1 MDIISFCESLVI
13 LIGFTLPIAHVAEII
28 ADSAGEKWWLSLRNQ
43 RRKNKALGSLPRA
56 NICRNTSLHCVRF
69 EEDVRHNEI

>member
-43 RRKNKALGSLPRA
+43 RRKNLNDYTKLETP
-56 NICRNTSLHCVRF
+56 TP
-69 EEDVRHNEI
+69 

>member
-28 ADSAGEKWWLSLRNQ
+28 AESAGEKWWLSLRNQ
-43 RRKNKALGSLPRA
+43 RRKNLNDYTKLETRMP
-56 NICRNTSLHCVRF
+56 
-69 EEDVRHNEI
+69 

>member
-1 MDIISFCESLVI
+1 MDIISFLESLVI

-43 RRKNKALGSLPRA
+43 RRKNLNDYTKLETPMP
-56 NICRNTSLHCVRF
+56 
-69 EEDVRHNEI
+69 

>member
-43 RRKNKALGSLPRA
+43 RRKNLNDYTKLETRMP
-56 NICRNTSLHCVRF
+56 
-69 EEDVRHNEI
+69 

>member
-13 LIGFTLPIAHVAEII
+13 LIGFTLPVAHVAEII

-43 RRKNKALGSLPRA
+43 RRKNLNDYTKLETRMP
-56 NICRNTSLHCVRF
+56 
-69 EEDVRHNEI
+69 

>member
-1 MDIISFCESLVI
+1 MFFLESLVI

-43 RRKNKALGSLPRA
+43 RRKNLNDYTKLETPMP
-56 NICRNTSLHCVRF
+56 
-69 EEDVRHNEI
+69 